1 MLFTGF
7 AAKKKEAF
15 RSLLEEQ
22 KDVPLDAAFKD
33 IKKNIRED
41 PRYSKFSS
49 SDKKCEK
56 EFGCWVSLGMSL
68 SLMMIIIMFVFSYV
82 TGFIRPGLSIDSC

>member
-1 MLFTGF
+1 MRFPLCPIQYVQFNINISYLL
-7 AAKKKEAF
+7 AKKKEAF

-33 IKKNIRED
+33 FKKNIRDD

-56 EFGCWVSLGMSL
+56 EFGCWVSLVMLL
-68 SLMMIIIMFVFSYV
+68 SLVMIVWSV
-82 TGFIRPGLSIDSC
+82 